1 MTHILHVEWIFASA
15 ERAVIRVYDEM
26 GNVINVH
33 EHAASSKS
41 GEKRLNLIAR
51 KHRPI
56 NTRNLWATFE
66 EKLRRLVETFA

>member
-1 MTHILHVEWIFASA
+1 
-15 ERAVIRVYDEM
+15 M

-41 GEKRLNLIAR
+41 GEKRLKLIAR